1 MAFRNLTRGLFQL
14 VTHRRLYSSISR
26 QIFTRKPIAV
36 NQRFLPFRSFSS
48 VQTNDDAY
56 KDLSRFLEK
65 EIQLEKSAQKH
76 PSKLPN
82 IQGFEVQTKGP
93 EVTLT
98 RQSGNEKVTI
108 IFNVTSTVNATD
120 SDQEADLDA
129 AGQQQLGGE
138 TASQPS
144 SQLKSRPTFTVDINR
159 GGQTLSFL
167 CSYLPQDYPHTPD
180 LGQSAE
186 NDYQRGGK
194 NNENDQL
201 EDFQIDEFAIHD
213 GEWNEKVYSAD
224 CAVIDGELY
233 DKLLNILEEHGIGE
247 EFANQLIDYSTAYE
261 HRQYIGLLEKLQ
273 QFTKK

>member
-1 MAFRNLTRGLFQL
+1 MAFRSLTRGLFQL
-14 VTHRRLYSSISR
+14 TATRRLYSSIAP
-26 QIFTRKPIAV
+26 QVLTRKSLAT
-36 NQRFLPFRSFSS
+36 NQRFVPFRSFSS

-65 EIQLEKSAQKH
+65 EVQLEKSAQKH

-82 IQGFEVQTKGP
+82 IQGFEVQSNGP

-98 RQSGNEKVTI
+98 RQSGNEKVTVK
-108 IFNVTSTVNATD
+108 FNVTNTVNSAD
-120 SDQEADLDA
+120 SDSETDLET
-129 AGQQQLGGE
+129 AGQQQLGSE
-138 TASQPS
+138 ASQPS
-144 SQLKSRPTFTVDINR
+144 SQLKSRPTFTVDLNR

-167 CSYLPQDYPHTPD
+167 CSYLPQDYPHASE
-180 LGQSAE
+180 LGQSGE
-186 NDYQRGGK
+186 NEQQRGAQRD
-194 NNENDQL
+194 ESDQL